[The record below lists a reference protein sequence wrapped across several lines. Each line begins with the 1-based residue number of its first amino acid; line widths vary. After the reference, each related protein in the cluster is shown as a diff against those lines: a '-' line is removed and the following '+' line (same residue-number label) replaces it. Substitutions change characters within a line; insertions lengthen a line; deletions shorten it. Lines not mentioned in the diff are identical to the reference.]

1 MMMKKIRYFFATVVA
16 IAASSIASAQTVIE
30 YINQQ
35 DFPKSPGGQFFY
47 SADPSEQAYVDSGAA
62 GQFKRTG
69 GGFVAG
75 GPQAL
80 CRFYGSVTPGP
91 NSHFYTILPDECS
104 ALKSQQVTP
113 KPAIAQQWN
122 FEGPGFSAT
131 PSVKNAAGVSLCP
144 QGSAPIFRAYN
155 QAYTAAGAKNVWDSN
170 HRYSARRSDIDY
182 LVNAFNWKD
191 EGVAFCAAGTI
202 PDARLPA
209 YPTLEKQCS
218 APRADIKY
226 GDKAGTLATER
237 DWVRSFVDERYLW
250 PEEVPT
256 INASLYINANSYFS
270 VLKTHARLP
279 SGIPKDALHGS
290 VVTSNWEIL
299 QGADTAPS
307 YGIEILNANQVAGTR
322 AAVRRVV
329 PGSPAAAAGV
339 LRGMEIATVNGV
351 NVAGGANSFLLVS
364 ALTARSAGESHRFGF
379 ITASG
384 ATLEVSLTPRVTAR
398 TDLEKFKIFATSTGN
413 VGYVAI
419 NAFSRGVEGQLASS
433 FDRLAISPVS
443 DLIVDLRYNAD
454 GLISVASQ
462 LAYVIGG
469 NNTQGKLFTRSV
481 FNRKRAAETNDSRL
495 FAPFLGI
502 TTGSPGSGTIGNSFL
517 PTANLKRVYLLTS
530 NLTAGPAEMI
540 INGLRGID
548 IEVILI
554 GGTTGGN
561 PYNVNATENCATTYL
576 MVESQFFNAK
586 GESDYANGFAPTC
599 KVETD
604 DLNKELGDLT
614 EARLAAALAHRA
626 TGACPAG
633 T

>member
-1 MMMKKIRYFFATVVA
+1 MKKNRYFFATIVA

-30 YINQQ
+30 YINQA
-35 DFPKSPGGQFFY
+35 DFPRAPGGQFFY
-47 SADPSEQAYVDSGAA
+47 SADPGEQAYVDSGAA

-104 ALKSQQVTP
+104 ALKSAQVTP

-122 FEGPGFSAT
+122 FEGNGFSAT
-131 PSVKNAAGVSLCP
+131 PPVKDAEGNSRCFVNT
-144 QGSAPIFRAYN
+144 APVFRAYN
-155 QAYTAAGAKNVWDSN
+155 QAYTAAGAKNPWDSN
-170 HRYSARRSDIDY
+170 HRYSTRRSDIDY
-182 LVNAFNWKD
+182 LVNALHWKD
-191 EGVAFCAAGTI
+191 EGVVFCAAGTI
-202 PDARLPA
+202 PEARLPA

-218 APRADIKY
+218 APRADTKY
-226 GDKAGTLATER
+226 GDKPGSLTSEQN
-237 DWVRSFVDERYLW
+237 WVRSFVDERYLW
-250 PEEVPT
+250 PEEVPA

-270 VLKTHARLP
+270 VLKTHAKLP
-279 SGIPKDALHGS
+279 SGIPKDSLHS
-290 VVTSNWEIL
+290 SMVTSNWEEL
-299 QGADTAPS
+299 QGAETAPS
-307 YGIEILNANQVAGTR
+307 YGIEILSANQVGGTR

-329 PGSPAAAAGV
+329 PGSSAAAAGV
-339 LRGMEIATVNGV
+339 LRGMEIATVNGMS
-351 NVAGGANSFLLVS
+351 VAGGANSLLLAS
-364 ALTARSAGESHRFGF
+364 ALAARGAGENHRFGF

-384 ATLEVSLTPRVTAR
+384 AMLEVSLTPKVTAR
-398 TDLEKFKIFATSTGN
+398 TDLENFKIFATPTGN

-419 NAFSRGVEGQLASS
+419 NAFSRGVEGQLASN

-443 DLIVDLRYNAD
+443 DLIIDVRYNAG

-469 NNTQGKLFTRSV
+469 SNTQGKLFTRSV

-561 PYNVNATENCATTYL
+561 PYNVNAIENCATTYL

-586 GESDYANGFAPTC
+586 AESNYADGFAPTC

-604 DLNKELGDLT
+604 DLTKVLGDLT
-614 EARLAAALAHRA
+614 EARLAAALTHRA